1 MALLDLSEARTDWI
15 VGCAGSLILIGWK
28 TEGVP
33 FRLVALTGTERRES
47 KRDEELL
54 LIDP

>member
-1 MALLDLSEARTDWI
+1 MFDLSEVRIDWI

-28 TEGVP
+28 IEGVL
-33 FRLVALTGTERRES
+33 FRLVVLIGIERRES

-54 LIDP
+54 FIDF